1 MHGWLII
8 FAVTSTT
15 SGLWGSSTQSPAA
28 LFACGIFGVLFLLA
42 LGARAVRG
50 EAC

>member
-8 FAVTSTT
+8 FAVTAMSI
-15 SGLWGSSTQSPAA
+15 GLWGNTAQSPAA
-28 LFACGIFGVLFLLA
+28 LFASGIFGVLFLLT
-42 LGARAVRG
+42 LVARAVRG

>member
-8 FAVTSTT
+8 FAVTSMS
-15 SGLWGSSTQSPAA
+15 SGLWGNTAQSPAA
-28 LFACGIFGVLFLLA
+28 LFASGIFGVLFLLT
-42 LGARAVRG
+42 LVLRAVRG